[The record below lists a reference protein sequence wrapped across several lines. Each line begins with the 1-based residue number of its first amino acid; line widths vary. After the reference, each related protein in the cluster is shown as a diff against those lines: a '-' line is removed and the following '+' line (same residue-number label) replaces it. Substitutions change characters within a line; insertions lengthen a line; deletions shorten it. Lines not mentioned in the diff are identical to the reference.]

1 MGRLDGKVAFVT
13 GAAVGN
19 GEGIARALAREGAQ
33 VILADVSD
41 KVFDTVNSIQEKGH
55 KAWGVLMNVTSKSE
69 IKAGVSESLKK
80 FGKIDILVNNA
91 GISKSCNFLEVT
103 DELRDLHIDVN
114 IKGAWN
120 CTQAIIPN
128 MIKQKYGKIINI
140 SSVTGPIVADP
151 KMTAYALTKAAI
163 HGFTKALA
171 IEFVSYNITVN
182 SIMPGYILTPN
193 VQRHSQDLLDAVAAG
208 VPMQRLGTIEE
219 IGNLAA
225 YLASDE
231 SSYITGTSIIIDGG
245 STLPETMVLGR

>member
-1 MGRLDGKVAFVT
+1 
-13 GAAVGN
+13 
-19 GEGIARALAREGAQ
+19 
-33 VILADVSD
+33 
-41 KVFDTVNSIQEKGH
+41 
-55 KAWGVLMNVTSKSE
+55 MNVTSKSE

-91 GISKSCNFLEVT
+91 GISKSCKFLEVT

-114 IKGAWN
+114 IKGARN

-151 KMTAYALTKAAI
+151 NMTAYALTKAVI

-193 VQRHSQDLLDAVAAG
+193 VQRHPQAALDAVAAG
-208 VPMQRLGTIEE
+208 VPMQRLGRIEE

-231 SSYITGTSIIIDGG
+231 SSLYNGN
-245 STLPETMVLGR
+245 EYYN